1 MFLTIEI
8 DIEFC
13 LKVIHFLGEITLVT
27 RENTRKWKGQLQK
40 REVGKFAPKLESSRQ
55 SWKVRAEVGK

>member
-13 LKVIHFLGEITLVT
+13 LKVIHFLGEITIFT
-27 RENTRKWKGQLQK
+27 ISYHFNEN
-40 REVGKFAPKLESSRQ
+40 VNF
-55 SWKVRAEVGK
+55 